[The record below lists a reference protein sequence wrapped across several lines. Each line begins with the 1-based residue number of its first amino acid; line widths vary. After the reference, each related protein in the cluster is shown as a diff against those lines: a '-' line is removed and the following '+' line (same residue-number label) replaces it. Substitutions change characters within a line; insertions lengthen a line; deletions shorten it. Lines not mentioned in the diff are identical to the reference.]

1 VRRVPYE
8 KLFEMLTILDE
19 DELYFKAF
27 LNSEG
32 RGYDYKYLF
41 HSCNYGEF
49 ETMTY
54 DMKMRLFEQGDS
66 KAYKWYFSKDREKGR
81 FDTSEFESYRKLQ
94 NSAVMS
100 VCLKQNEC
108 EDLDSFSLNDDFYVD
123 EPYNPYDASLESQQC
138 ESDDDDCFENPI
150 QSFTKQPID
159 ESIKQ
164 KEEVKVF
171 FEEDNIVPRYAGFLI
186 ASRETH
192 PFSTEVCLVGGGK
205 RKNFKKRNKRPMK
218 KNRKNKRREPPVFAY
233 EVNHIDLAYTDNTI
247 SRNHATFT
255 FLAFRFRLNGLYD
268 PDPALGSG
276 SISGFGEWSN
286 LYRKYL
292 VLKVRIKWD
301 VTNLEAFPITIC
313 FCPSNFDINSLITDS
328 STALDIGEMNGG
340 QVRQLSQAG
349 GMDRNRIDVVVNL
362 SRFWGA
368 RGEFLDSSFFS
379 GTGLAN
385 PTNLIYGQ
393 FAVASST
400 ALVNGINST
409 LKLIFTV
416 RWYSRQTPF
425 DRTFKEVEIE
435 QEVPNDIIVKN
446 ASANDNNDNQMRLQA
461 ELAVLK
467 DRIDKMKI

>member
-1 VRRVPYE
+1 
-8 KLFEMLTILDE
+8 M
-19 DELYFKAF
+19 
-27 LNSEG
+27 
-32 RGYDYKYLF
+32 
-41 HSCNYGEF
+41 
-49 ETMTY
+49 
-54 DMKMRLFEQGDS
+54 
-66 KAYKWYFSKDREKGR
+66 
-81 FDTSEFESYRKLQ
+81 
-94 NSAVMS
+94 
-100 VCLKQNEC
+100 
-108 EDLDSFSLNDDFYVD
+108 
-123 EPYNPYDASLESQQC
+123 
-138 ESDDDDCFENPI
+138 
-150 QSFTKQPID
+150 
-159 ESIKQ
+159 
-164 KEEVKVF
+164 
-171 FEEDNIVPRYAGFLI
+171 
-186 ASRETH
+186 
-192 PFSTEVCLVGGGK
+192 
-205 RKNFKKRNKRPMK
+205 
-218 KNRKNKRREPPVFAY
+218 
-233 EVNHIDLAYTDNTI
+233 
-247 SRNHATFT
+247 
-255 FLAFRFRLNGLYD
+255 NGLYD

-313 FCPSNFDINSLITDS
+313 FCPSNFDISSLITDS

-385 PTNLIYGQ
+385 PTNLIFGQ

-435 QEVPNDIIVKN
+435 QDVPNDIIVKN